1 MRRALVA
8 LATAAAVLAV
18 AGCTP
23 EVPEP
28 VAAPSVEAAA
38 ALQEEQAQAVIDD
51 TFKELKKAD
60 KKLDASVL
68 GNRVDGQAK
77 RARKAQ
83 YKLKK
88 DNKKY
93 ELTDIPSEMQ
103 AVYLP
108 AAGEWPRV
116 MAAVTE
122 QPDDDL
128 TPLVLVWV
136 QESIED
142 DYTLV
147 GWAHMVPGATLP
159 SMPGATSGTTVLDMD
174 TDTIDPTPQ
183 QAYEDYLKLLRSGAK
198 SDLNDSFA
206 DDTYRQRL
214 FAARKE
220 LTKTAK
226 ESDGE
231 FVDTINPD
239 MDGTFAIS
247 TADGGAIVFAPLTVR
262 SSISVKDAT
271 IIIADDDQPLVDGK
285 IKRKVTYTYADF
297 IVMYVPGAGADTLPG
312 VVAADHTL
320 IKLSAG

>member
-1 MRRALVA
+1 MRRAFVA
-8 LATAAAVLAV
+8 LASAVAVVAV

-28 VAAPSVEAAA
+28 VTAATVEAGA
-38 ALQEEQAQAVIDD
+38 ALQEDQALAVIDA
-51 TFKELKKAD
+51 TFEELAAAD
-60 KKLDASVL
+60 AELDASML
-68 GNRVDGQAK
+68 GERVSGQAK
-77 RARKAQ
+77 KARRAQ
-83 YKLKK
+83 YKIKK
-88 DNKKY
+88 ARKKY
-93 ELTDIPSEMQ
+93 ELTDIPAEMQ
-103 AVYLP
+103 AIYLP

-128 TPLVLVWV
+128 TPVVLVWV

-142 DYTLV
+142 EYTLV

-159 SMPGATSGTTVLDMD
+159 SMPGATTGSSVLALD

-183 QAYEDYLKLLRSGAK
+183 QAYEDYLDLLRAGSD

-206 DDTYRQRL
+206 DDTYRERL

-226 ESDGE
+226 KSDGK
-231 FVDTINPD
+231 FVDTIDPQ
-239 MDGTFAIS
+239 MGGTYAIS
-247 TADGGAIVFAPLTVR
+247 TADGGALVLAPLEVR
-262 SSISVKDAT
+262 SAISVKEAT
-271 IIIADDDQPLVDGK
+271 ILVSGADKPLVDGK
-285 IKRKVTYTYADF
+285 IKRKATYTYSDF
-297 IVMYVPGAGADTLPG
+297 IVMYVPGAGVDSLPA

-320 IKLSAG
+320 IKLSPS